1 MARKPASKKGS
12 GRKGSGGSGR
22 GRTEKLKTAKRRKK
36 SSVLWLK
43 RQLGDPY
50 VASARD
56 QGLRSR
62 AAFKLMEL
70 DDRFGFL
77 KPGRR
82 IVDLGAA
89 PGGWTMVAVE
99 RVNSQGANKGAGNGK
114 QGKVVGMD
122 IQEAPPI
129 SGATLIHQ
137 DFLNEAAPGMLMEIL
152 NGPADVVLTDMAA
165 PATGHAST
173 DHLRIVGLLE
183 AAFDFACDVLAPGGC
198 FVGKVFKGGTEGE
211 LLKAMKKRFK
221 SVRHAKPPASR
232 KESAESYVIA
242 QGFKAGSKDQAGG

>member
-1 MARKPASKKGS
+1 MAKKPTVK
-12 GRKGSGGSGR
+12 KGSGGSGR
-22 GRTEKLKTAKRRKK
+22 GRTEKLKTAKRRKT
-36 SSVLWLK
+36 SSVRWLQ

-50 VASARD
+50 VAGARD

-70 DDRFGFL
+70 DDRFHFL
-77 KPGRR
+77 TPGASV
-82 IVDLGAA
+82 VDLGAA

-99 RVNSQGANKGAGNGK
+99 RVNSQGAGNGK
-114 QGKVVGMD
+114 QGKVIGMD
-122 IQEAPPI
+122 IQEAAPI
-129 SGATLIHQ
+129 SGATLIHH
-137 DFLNEAAPGMLMEIL
+137 DFLDEAAPGMLMDL
-152 NGPADVVLTDMAA
+152 LDGPADIVLTDMAA
-165 PATGHAST
+165 PTTGHAGT

-211 LLKAMKKRFK
+211 LLKAMKQRFK

-232 KESAESYVIA
+232 KESAESYVVA
-242 QGFKAGSKDQAGG
+242 QGFKGVKG

>member
-1 MARKPASKKGS
+1 MVKKLASRKKS
-12 GRKGSGGSGR
+12 GGKGSGGSGR
-22 GRTEKLKTAKRRKK
+22 GRTQKLKTAKGRKK

-77 KPGRR
+77 KPGGRV
-82 IVDLGAA
+82 VDLGAA
-89 PGGWTMVAVE
+89 PGGWTMVAVD
-99 RVNSQGANKGAGNGK
+99 RTNSQGAGNGK
-114 QGKVVGMD
+114 SGKVIGMD
-122 IQEAPPI
+122 IQEAAAI
-129 SGATLIHQ
+129 AGATLIHH
-137 DFLNEAAPGMLMEIL
+137 DFLDDAAPGMLMEIL
-152 NGPADVVLTDMAA
+152 DGPADVVLTDMAS
-165 PATGHAST
+165 PTTGHAGT

-211 LLKAMKKRFK
+211 LLKAMKQRFK

-242 QGFKAGSKDQAGG
+242 QGFKRGGGKDQAGG